1 MRMDIGA
8 LYDFMKKL
16 CDAGMPNL
24 VSHDRHRPVGW
35 VIPAAVYLE
44 PGLTRVLARVIEPET
59 DEDFGQIKQR
69 WKKFIATEIHGVPQ
83 PSIARLK
90 ELLGP
95 DVLTGSEIP
104 WDSGA
109 HALRGAG
116 LAQRAFP
123 EVFEQVDKDGLVPF
137 SALTMIRPGVFQ
149 IGELC
154 LFAHPFKRRSE
165 SPFNRFNE
173 ELLGTL
179 HQMAQ
184 DSSVNVRVRLDPD
197 MVGLADTAA
206 HTMELDYWYGPKF
219 DEDLSS
225 LQAGVTAHTAD
236 ERQQFYHRISR
247 TEFWWQRR
255 TKETSAELILEAEEL
270 RDSESGA
277 DRTKLLCRYVH
288 SVIDATTNR
297 IEHLDGSIRGYTPEE
312 MITRLDVDLKRAGRQ
327 TEYTKLWRVDGTIE
341 IGRWKSVIHNHFRD
355 NGLVSEYFGSQK
367 SDADIRE
374 ELEKT
379 DVFPEELSLD
389 KRVPWACADARSFR
403 ISVTHLPALLENIT
417 EEPIA
422 FPYIWARGE
431 NAEYSLF
438 VLRAVELMK
447 ILGRDGRRLIFPP
460 DARFMVF
467 EDNYLQ
473 MPIVMHSTREA
484 LDQTIKAYREIA
496 AEMHKED
503 PASSLLINLSLAL
516 PEYAL
521 SVSFFGRCT
530 EGAGLAEPGSTF
542 SASGIRCGLGPGC
555 CRVHRVIRGGRRLSC
570 RVRRIGLAAFGWF
583 TDQG

>member
-1 MRMDIGA
+1 
-8 LYDFMKKL
+8 
-16 CDAGMPNL
+16 MP
-24 VSHDRHRPVGW
+24 VARPN
-35 VIPAAVYLE
+35 I
-44 PGLTRVLARVIEPET
+44 
-59 DEDFGQIKQR
+59 Q
-69 WKKFIATEIHGVPQ
+69 
-83 PSIARLK
+83 
-90 ELLGP
+90 
-95 DVLTGSEIP
+95 
-104 WDSGA
+104 
-109 HALRGAG
+109 
-116 LAQRAFP
+116 
-123 EVFEQVDKDGLVPF
+123 
-137 SALTMIRPGVFQ
+137 
-149 IGELC
+149 
-154 LFAHPFKRRSE
+154 
-165 SPFNRFNE
+165 
-173 ELLGTL
+173 
-179 HQMAQ
+179 
-184 DSSVNVRVRLDPD
+184 
-197 MVGLADTAA
+197 
-206 HTMELDYWYGPKF
+206 
-219 DEDLSS
+219 
-225 LQAGVTAHTAD
+225 
-236 ERQQFYHRISR
+236 
-247 TEFWWQRR
+247 
-255 TKETSAELILEAEEL
+255 
-270 RDSESGA
+270 
-277 DRTKLLCRYVH
+277 
-288 SVIDATTNR
+288 
-297 IEHLDGSIRGYTPEE
+297 
-312 MITRLDVDLKRAGRQ
+312 
-327 TEYTKLWRVDGTIE
+327 KLWRVDGTIE

-355 NGLVSEYFGSQK
+355 SGLVSEYFGSQK

-438 VLRAVELMK
+438 DLRAVELMK

-530 EGAGLAEPGSTF
+530 EWVLDWLNRDQPFPPVESVADWVRDAAECIESFGEGVDCLAG
-542 SASGIRCGLGPGC
+542 CGE
-555 CRVHRVIRGGRRLSC
+555 
-570 RVRRIGLAAFGWF
+570 
-583 TDQG
+583 